1 MGWTRGGRTVL
12 NPRALPPLP
21 TSWPRPCVEQA
32 DREGLNGSI
41 RTWRREWF
49 PWQQQEA
56 REERPGV
63 EGEGRERE
71 GSEREE
77 RGGGLRRPEGQE
89 WGQQRDGELGL
100 GFGAEA
106 QGSS

>member
-1 MGWTRGGRTVL
+1 M
-12 NPRALPPLP
+12 
-21 TSWPRPCVEQA
+21 
-32 DREGLNGSI
+32 
-41 RTWRREWF
+41 
-49 PWQQQEA
+49 
-56 REERPGV
+56 

-71 GSEREE
+71 GSEQEE

-89 WGQQRDGELGL
+89 WGQRRDGELGL